1 MSLKELKAWIK
12 WILVIIILF
21 ILILF
26 FQCFV
31 LDKIKEKFKSGK
43 NDDNATTSVSSSSSE
58 KSNGSGSK
66 LNNAVSDFKDG
77 YNNAETY
84 DYNAY
89 NFDDRILMYEG
100 IGAYLRVETV
110 LSLAIED
117 AQGTFYSR
125 PNVRFENC
133 ANIENTEITID
144 DGTEAYIAFLENAK
158 NKLNSDANFTISFE
172 YGALHAAVH
181 TIVITQN

>member
-31 LDKIKEKFKSGK
+31 VDKIKEKFGIGK
-43 NDDNATTSVSSSSSE
+43 KDDTTISSVSSNSSDS
-58 KSNGSGSK
+58 SNSSGST

-77 YNNAETY
+77 YNNADTY

-100 IGAYLRVETV
+100 TGAYGRVEIV
-110 LSLAIED
+110 LNLIIGD
-117 AQGTFYSR
+117 AQDNFYSR

-133 ANIENTEITID
+133 ANIENTEITPD
-144 DGTEAYIAFLENAK
+144 NGAEQYIANLEDAK
-158 NKLNSDANFTISFE
+158 NKLNSGANYTISFE
-172 YGALHAAVH
+172 YGVLHSAVR